1 MAVSEAV
8 RGAVS
13 AAVRANMGDVTEAKK
28 AALVAVRALDEYETF
43 VGELVEAAVG
53 GMVHDLRH
61 NLNASL
67 AAQMRAGN
75 PAQAVPGAKVNM
87 LASAAVG
94 QVYKSVYTHAIA
106 GRTLGDLTADD
117 LTKLRDDEANR
128 AKGHQFNADLCDWC
142 LKRVKDGQTVKEAI
156 PEKDLERAYKR
167 LKNKSATPAV
177 LPAV

>member
-13 AAVRANMGDVTEAKK
+13 AAVRANMGDVTAAKA
-28 AALVAVRALDEYETF
+28 AALVAVRALDEYPQY
-43 VGELVEAAVG
+43 VDELVQAAVG

-61 NLNASL
+61 SLNVSL

-75 PAQAVPGAKVNM
+75 PAQGVPGAKVVM
-87 LASAAVG
+87 LGAASVG
-94 QVYKSVYTHAIA
+94 QVYKSVYGHAIA

-117 LTKLRDDEANR
+117 LTKLRDDEAKR
-128 AKGHQFNADLCDWC
+128 AKGHQFNSDLCDWC
-142 LKRVKDGQTVKEAI
+142 LKRVKPGQTVKEAI
-156 PEKDLERAYKR
+156 PEKDLERAYNR
-167 LKNKSATPAV
+167 FKNKSATPAV